1 MTFLLAQGEIISC
14 RIVKFVCYFS
24 AKGGGKQA
32 LEKKEKVLIDDNA
45 SLINIFQEEL
55 KRSDAK
61 VERLRERLRVRTTS
75 IDLGMVI

>member
-1 MTFLLAQGEIISC
+1 MFATSQLKEVENKLRE
-14 RIVKFVCYFS
+14 
-24 AKGGGKQA
+24 

-75 IDLGMVI
+75 IDLHGYLM

>member
-1 MTFLLAQGEIISC
+1 MFAATQLKEVENKLRE
-14 RIVKFVCYFS
+14 
-24 AKGGGKQA
+24 

>member
-1 MTFLLAQGEIISC
+1 MFATSQLKEVENKLRE
-14 RIVKFVCYFS
+14 
-24 AKGGGKQA
+24 

-75 IDLGMVI
+75 FDLGMVI

>member
-1 MTFLLAQGEIISC
+1 MFAATQLKEVENKLRE
-14 RIVKFVCYFS
+14 
-24 AKGGGKQA
+24 

-75 IDLGMVI
+75 IDLHGYLM

>member
-1 MTFLLAQGEIISC
+1 MFAATQLKEVENKLRE
-14 RIVKFVCYFS
+14 
-24 AKGGGKQA
+24 

-61 VERLRERLRVRTTS
+61 VERLRERLREASNINGELLEKVKQLEGGS
-75 IDLGMVI
+75 V

>member
-1 MTFLLAQGEIISC
+1 MFAATQLKAVENKLRE
-14 RIVKFVCYFS
+14 
-24 AKGGGKQA
+24 

>member
-1 MTFLLAQGEIISC
+1 MENKLRE
-14 RIVKFVCYFS
+14 
-24 AKGGGKQA
+24 

-55 KRSDAK
+55 KWSDAN
-61 VERLRERLRVRTTS
+61 VERLRERMRVRTTS

>member
-1 MTFLLAQGEIISC
+1 MFATSQLKEVENKLRE
-14 RIVKFVCYFS
+14 
-24 AKGGGKQA
+24 

>member
-1 MTFLLAQGEIISC
+1 MFAATQLKEVENKLRE
-14 RIVKFVCYFS
+14 
-24 AKGGGKQA
+24 

-75 IDLGMVI
+75 IDLGMFI